1 MNRLVFLIVF
11 TMCCAPDFSGQPTKC
26 PKLPETYTWKS
37 ADDYKKDYDLVKKTL
52 KWLCNTPLG
61 IDVQQRSIANAFVL
75 EWLAGSPQIQVEIE
89 TKKLTF
95 YSQYP
100 DLMFSFIHGVAL
112 HKMEKPTVQDELSLY
127 SAGYAT
133 VASLASQSEE
143 LSKSGELKP
152 LLKALKKNRIK
163 EFTQLA
169 LGHKDKK

>member
-1 MNRLVFLIVF
+1 
-11 TMCCAPDFSGQPTKC
+11 MCFVPDISGQPGRC
-26 PKLPETYTWKS
+26 PKLPETYTWNN

-61 IDVQQRSIANAFVL
+61 LDVQQRSIANAFVL
-75 EWLAGSPQIQVEIE
+75 EWLAGSPQIRVEIE
-89 TKKLTF
+89 TEKLTF
-95 YSQYP
+95 YSKHS

-112 HKMEKPTVQDELSLY
+112 YMMEKPTVQDELTLY
-127 SAGYAT
+127 TAGYST